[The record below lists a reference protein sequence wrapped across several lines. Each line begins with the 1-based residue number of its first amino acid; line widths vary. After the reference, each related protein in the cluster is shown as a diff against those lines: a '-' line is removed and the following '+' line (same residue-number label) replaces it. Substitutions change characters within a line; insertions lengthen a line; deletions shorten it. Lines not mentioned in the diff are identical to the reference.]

1 MTDEHLHDELLREP
15 LEPPRDFRDRLRERL
30 RAQDA
35 SARRPPHMWVIVAA
49 YAGSGAALLVIA
61 AIAGL

>member
-1 MTDEHLHDELLREP
+1 MTEEHFQDDVLREP
-15 LEPPRDFRDRLRERL
+15 LEPPREFRDRLRDRL

-35 SARRPPHMWVIVAA
+35 SARCPPHLWVIVAA
-49 YAGSGAALLVIA
+49 YAGSGLVLLLIA